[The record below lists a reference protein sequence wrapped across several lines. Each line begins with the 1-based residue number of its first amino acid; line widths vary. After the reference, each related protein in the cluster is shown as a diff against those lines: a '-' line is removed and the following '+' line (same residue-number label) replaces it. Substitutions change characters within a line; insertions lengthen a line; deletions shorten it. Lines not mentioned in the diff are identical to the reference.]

1 MTLDK
6 HKLDGI
12 EQITEKTLPTEK
24 FEKLLT
30 DVGYYRLGSAPAKG
44 KRVKIWW
51 RHETYRRIE
60 SIYSPDETIAITA
73 YHIEEL
79 Y

>member
-12 EQITEKTLPTEK
+12 DQITKKTLPVEQ

-30 DVGYYRLGSAPAKG
+30 DAGYQRLGSAPAKG
-44 KRVKIWW
+44 KRIKIWW
-51 RHETYRRIE
+51 RHDKYRRVE

-73 YHIEEL
+73 YHVEQS
-79 Y
+79 